1 MFRPI
6 ICAGTLVVG
15 AAAMEAQVSR
25 PDAMSR
31 LARGLQMRAV
41 LREGAQPLL
50 RGKVESTAGD
60 TVLVRVHPD
69 SVARHS
75 LDDLATLEV
84 YRRSPT
90 AMGLSQ
96 ALFVVG
102 AAGGAALYVKW
113 CMRNADA
120 CAKLDED
127 PDPYDDE
134 TPTPAIVSFTLLS
147 GFLMA
152 GLGYALAPP
161 RWEPVNLPVRVGLA
175 PSRNGVLLYASVALP
190 FR

>member
-25 PDAMSR
+25 PDAMSQ

-41 LREGAQPLL
+41 LRAGAQPLL

-84 YRRSPT
+84 YRRSP
-90 AMGLSQ
+90 AAAGLSQ

-102 AAGGAALYVKW
+102 AAGGAALYVGW
-113 CMRNADA
+113 CMRNADT

-134 TPTPAIVSFTLLS
+134 TPTPAVVSFTLLT